1 MTDPNDDWSDLTQTW
16 TMPAADERVL
26 DLALVRDLQKRDRLA
41 RLNFASEIAGGVAV
55 VCVVAW
61 STWAKGL
68 PWSVAFAALGF
79 VAFALAMTLWSRRG
93 DPGLLTD
100 TPQAALRSA
109 IVQARTG
116 YRWAWAGVA
125 ISGAAMVFLVSI
137 TLLLPGKLG
146 TDARLLAGGGGGL
159 VVCVGFYLRHAKR
172 SRQRMKAHEEALAAL
187 SDEAA
192 HSTGRTN
199 PS

>member
-1 MTDPNDDWSDLTQTW
+1 MTNPNDDWSDLTQTW
-16 TMPAADERVL
+16 TAPAADEPAL
-26 DLALVRDLQKRDRLA
+26 DLGLIRDLQKRDRLA

-55 VCVVAW
+55 IGVVAW

-68 PWSVAFAALGF
+68 PWSVAFVALGF

-100 TPQAALRSA
+100 TPQAALKSA
-109 IVQARTG
+109 IAQARSG

-125 ISGAAMVFLVSI
+125 ISGAAMMFLVSV

-146 TDARLLAGGGGGL
+146 TDARFLAGAGGAL
-159 VVCVGFYLRHAKR
+159 VICVGFYLRHAKR
-172 SRQRMKAHEEALAAL
+172 SRQRMKAHATALAAL
-187 SDEAA
+187 SDEVEPANGGPNG
-192 HSTGRTN
+192 T
-199 PS
+199 